1 MDYNLDSGKFD
12 FVDFDGQ
19 QARYR
24 LGHSCNTTNLDLREQ
39 GLNLLKVMDLS
50 HDPFLKAFKRSCVRY
65 ARIGLRIDSRLVL
78 SRYGY
83 LHAQVLNS
91 AVAPFAQR
99 DVRWRSAIRLLC
111 YQAVTTLSSAS

>member
-78 SRYGY
+78 SRLGIFTPKSSI
-83 LHAQVLNS
+83 VLLRHLLS
-91 AVAPFAQR
+91 ATSAGDPPFAC
-99 DVRWRSAIRLLC
+99 S
-111 YQAVTTLSSAS
+111 VTKL